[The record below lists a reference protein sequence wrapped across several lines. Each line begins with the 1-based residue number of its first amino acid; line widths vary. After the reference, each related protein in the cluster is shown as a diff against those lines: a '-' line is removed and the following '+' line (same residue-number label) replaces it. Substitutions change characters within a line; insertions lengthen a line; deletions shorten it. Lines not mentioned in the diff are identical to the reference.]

1 MKNFKL
7 SVMFCVITS
16 GASLFGDNNV
26 PQVDCLNPSDYVM
39 ALLEESKTLYLGSD
53 DWKESIQTKGTTAK
67 TMLARSVTDSKEQNT
82 LNAKF
87 DLKNNNGSIE
97 IDTVITDIQMDKA
110 STIDKALD
118 LLKLISV
125 PASDQSDEF
134 TRCHHTRKLFFDEE
148 TQHAEVKFSTKCTTK
163 MPDEF
168 FELLVRRKQFRDNLQ
183 QQREQLNS

>member
-1 MKNFKL
+1 MKSFKL

-26 PQVDCLNPSDYVM
+26 PQVDCLHPSDYVT
-39 ALLEESKTLYLGSD
+39 ALLEESKTLYRGSD
-53 DWKESIQTKGTTAK
+53 DWKKLIQTNGATAK
-67 TMLARSVTDSKEQNT
+67 TMLARSITDSKEQNI

-97 IDTVITDIQMDKA
+97 IDTVITDIQTDKA

-148 TQHAEVKFSTKCTTK
+148 TQQSEVRFSTKCTTK
-163 MPDEF
+163 MPYDWF
-168 FELLVRRKQFRDNLQ
+168 RILIARKEFRDNLQ